1 MTENENAPVLRHHRV
16 VALERQQALAA
27 FHEGTV
33 SEIAEALLAITF
45 HDPERAWRVE
55 GWCFRF
61 ARHEAVEVRS
71 IAALCLGHLARIH
84 RTLTLDVALPL
95 LDELA
100 QESALNGRIND
111 VWDDIE
117 LFIPHTRPIQRRS

>member
-1 MTENENAPVLRHHRV
+1 MTENENAPVLRYHRV

-27 FHEGTV
+27 FREGTV
-33 SEIAEALLAITF
+33 SEITEALLAITF
-45 HDPERAWRVE
+45 HDPERAWVE
-55 GWCFRF
+55 SWCFRF
-61 ARHEAVEVRS
+61 ARPEAVEVRS

-117 LFIPHTRPIQRRS
+117 LFIPHSRPLRRRP